1 MLWRGI
7 LVVADGPVMAAVAEE
22 AEAAAGLGAES
33 SSRSRFSFSG
43 FSCRKLCIICKKRVR
58 ERARERERE
67 KGLGLAGERKSER
80 VRAEMA
86 VTSEFQTKLGEA
98 SHTRAC
104 VELSVEREKK
114 TWPR

>member
-1 MLWRGI
+1 MRG
-7 LVVADGPVMAAVAEE
+7 
-22 AEAAAGLGAES
+22 
-33 SSRSRFSFSG
+33 
-43 FSCRKLCIICKKRVR
+43 
-58 ERARERERE
+58 RERERKRK

>member
-1 MLWRGI
+1 M
-7 LVVADGPVMAAVAEE
+7 
-22 AEAAAGLGAES
+22 
-33 SSRSRFSFSG
+33 
-43 FSCRKLCIICKKRVR
+43 
-58 ERARERERE
+58 
-67 KGLGLAGERKSER
+67 AGERKSER

-86 VTSEFQTKLGEA
+86 VKSKFQTKLGEA